1 MHEGVRTFCPC
12 HRHYWQVTEDIS
24 TLQRQSK
31 HLDGNGRRQAASLEE
46 VPAL

>member
-24 TLQRQSK
+24 TLQRQMD
-31 HLDGNGRRQAASLEE
+31 DGNGRGQAAILEE